1 MSLSSQKCHVMI
13 LPHHTHYAHITHE
26 TDLTVECVIEYD
38 NRMVGAE
45 IITPLLPGLYGF
57 TSKKARDRLIHRAN
71 AAHGEEIGYIAALST
86 GPVEDNTEQR
96 HGEESSSGEGTDGRT
111 DPD

>member
-1 MSLSSQKCHVMI
+1 
-13 LPHHTHYAHITHE
+13 
-26 TDLTVECVIEYD
+26 
-38 NRMVGAE
+38 MVGAE